1 MRKGRNRKG
10 RIKVAPCQPHSP
22 LPSFVT
28 EAQLQYTMTTKNT
41 VLRAYVMLAGAMGP
55 IEVLRHFQDRFIMES
70 NSLMKK
76 GYSLGSGQ
84 DHLCSHAAWMQ
95 SPLEADTSSER
106 LADLGAAQGS
116 PRSSGSGSNTTSL
129 TSASGEPPLAPSA
142 PEPYVAPPAYFREYK
157 GLIMIRD
164 VSEPNGLPTVRATV
178 PYWPLHNAWFLA
190 ETNPY
195 RHRLWPRGFSVL
207 DEEEP
212 VVPSVR
218 TRSGRAT
225 RKPRVFA
232 PS

>member
-1 MRKGRNRKG
+1 
-10 RIKVAPCQPHSP
+10 
-22 LPSFVT
+22 
-28 EAQLQYTMTTKNT
+28 MTTKNT
-41 VLRAYVMLAGAMGP
+41 VLRAHLMLAGAMGP

-116 PRSSGSGSNTTSL
+116 PRSSGSGSNATSL
-129 TSASGEPPLAPSA
+129 TSASGEPTLAPSA
-142 PEPYVAPPAYFREYK
+142 PDPYVAPPAYFREYN

-164 VSEPNGLPTVRATV
+164 ASEPGGLPTVHATV
-178 PYWPLHNAWFLA
+178 PNWPLHNAWFTA